1 MNGPTISVII
11 PTYNG
16 AALVRETIDSVLAQS
31 YEAFEIVVVDDCS
44 KDDTVAVL
52 SAIDDR
58 RLRILTTPHNLGPVG
73 ARNLAVAHA
82 RGQYFAALDQDDL
95 CHPMRF
101 ARQVGFLEANPGV
114 AAVGTATRTLTASRL
129 QPGRYPARTSPGFMR
144 WLLHAHNP
152 LVWSSMMI
160 RGSAAR
166 QLQPFS
172 RLEYQF
178 AEDYDLYHRLAE
190 LGDIA
195 RLDEV
200 LLTYRSHG
208 AGASQRYRARMSSS
222 AKAVLERVYA
232 PWLGDAAERYA
243 RLMVTHIAAGE
254 PVASEEDLQGLTA
267 AMRAV
272 DNAFQTRHRL
282 SPEDCDMI
290 SAEMSGLWWRAASSS
305 IRSGHLNFRTVRENR
320 PEFAEPRGLSDAER
334 MSTSVVGWLRRR
346 SVSAQEGWQ
355 PLAV

>member
-101 ARQVGFLEANPGV
+101 ACQVGFLEANPGV

-129 QPGRYPARTSPGFMR
+129 QPDRYPARTSPGFMR

-172 RLEYQF
+172 RSEYQF
-178 AEDYDLYHRLAE
+178 AEDYDLRLLLIHDRLQQLCYCE
-190 LGDIA
+190 RLQVGIA
-195 RLDEV
+195 LD
-200 LLTYRSHG
+200 
-208 AGASQRYRARMSSS
+208 Q
-222 AKAVLERVYA
+222 
-232 PWLGDAAERYA
+232 DAAIGAHREC
-243 RLMVTHIAAGE
+243 
-254 PVASEEDLQGLTA
+254 
-267 AMRAV
+267 RA
-272 DNAFQTRHRL
+272 NRL
-282 SPEDCDMI
+282 S
-290 SAEMSGLWWRAASSS
+290 
-305 IRSGHLNFRTVRENR
+305 T
-320 PEFAEPRGLSDAER
+320 
-334 MSTSVVGWLRRR
+334 LRHTH
-346 SVSAQEGWQ
+346 
-355 PLAV
+355 